1 MASAVEG
8 TGGTQGG
15 LGRLGWIMIGG
26 VTSATGAVVLARQW
40 AARRRT

>member
-26 VTSATGAVVLARQW
+26 ATSATGAVVLVRQW